1 MLKDKANDLLYL
13 LSIIESV
20 EKAMLYSK
28 DIESAESFFD
38 YNEQINFN
46 ATLTLLMHIGETA
59 GKLSDDLL
67 ENSSEIFWDK
77 IRGLRHRIAHN
88 YIALNIVIIFEVVK
102 NNLPSFLAAIY
113 KLTAERLQQGILS
126 AEELNLAV
134 GSRYYRH
141 IDFQRLVSGRGA

>member
-88 YIALNIVIIFEVVK
+88 YIALDIVIIFEVVK
-102 NNLPSFLAAIY
+102 NNLPNFLADIY
-113 KLTAERLQQGILS
+113 KLTAERLQQSILS